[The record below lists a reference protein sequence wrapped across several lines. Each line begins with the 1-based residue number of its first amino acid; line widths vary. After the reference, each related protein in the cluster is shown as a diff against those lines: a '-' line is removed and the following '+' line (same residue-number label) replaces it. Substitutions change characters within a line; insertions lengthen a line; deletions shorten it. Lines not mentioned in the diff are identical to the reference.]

1 MKFQLRDYQQK
12 ASNAAISHYRL
23 KGGKNYLMV
32 LPTGCHAKG
41 SKILM
46 YDGSMKNVE
55 DIKVGDCLVGDDGKK
70 RTVLELHRGIDK
82 LYEIKPIKG
91 NTFIV
96 NGGHILSLYKTNEGK
111 NHPSCMSRIDEISV
125 EEYITKSNNYKH
137 LHKLRRVK
145 FVDFGNE
152 EIKVF
157 EPYFLGLYLGDGTST
172 NGISITS
179 QRKEVEEYLYSFAAK
194 HNVKVRKATK
204 PDNLASSYCFSN
216 IRVSRMTPNPIK
228 LVLESLGLS
237 GLTSAFKFIPMDY
250 KTASESDRLELLAG
264 LLDTDSYYDKDRN
277 MYEYCT
283 KSERLA
289 DDMAFLCRSL
299 GFYCGDKSIKIVN
312 GETYY
317 RMTITGELDIIP
329 TKVKIR
335 KGKPRLQKKSVLV
348 TGFSVHYIGN
358 GEYYGF
364 TIDGNHLY
372 CDGQFFI
379 HHNSGKSLIIADIAA
394 RLNEPLLVFQP
405 NKEILEQNFAKL
417 QTYGIFD
424 AGCYS
429 ASVKRK
435 DINRI
440 TFATIGSV
448 YNHMEDFKHFRYILI
463 DECHLVNPTEGMYAD
478 FFAAAERRIIGL
490 TATPYRLCSTMNG
503 SMLKFLTRTR
513 PRVFSD
519 VIYYCQVSE
528 LLARGFLTKL
538 KYYDLTKIELVN
550 VRRNSTGADFDE
562 ASLSKEFERVDLYGY
577 LISMVRRLL
586 APKSGIP
593 RRGILVFTRFVKEAE
608 MLTHEIPDSAVVSG
622 TTPKKER
629 ERILSDFKSGKIRVV
644 ANCGVLTT
652 GFDYPELDTIV
663 LCRPTMSLALYYQ
676 MIGRVIRPY
685 PGKEGWVVDLCGN
698 IKTFGKVEDL
708 RIEQPEKGKWMIKT
722 NGKQLTNVIL

>member
-1 MKFQLRDYQQK
+1 MKFQLRDYQQN
-12 ASNAAISHYRL
+12 ASNAAISHYKL
-23 KGGKNYLMV
+23 KNGRNYLMV
-32 LPTGCHAKG
+32 LPTGA
-41 SKILM
+41 
-46 YDGSMKNVE
+46 
-55 DIKVGDCLVGDDGKK
+55 
-70 RTVLELHRGIDK
+70 
-82 LYEIKPIKG
+82 
-91 NTFIV
+91 
-96 NGGHILSLYKTNEGK
+96 
-111 NHPSCMSRIDEISV
+111 
-125 EEYITKSNNYKH
+125 
-137 LHKLRRVK
+137 
-145 FVDFGNE
+145 
-152 EIKVF
+152 
-157 EPYFLGLYLGDGTST
+157 
-172 NGISITS
+172 
-179 QRKEVEEYLYSFAAK
+179 
-194 HNVKVRKATK
+194 
-204 PDNLASSYCFSN
+204 
-216 IRVSRMTPNPIK
+216 
-228 LVLESLGLS
+228 
-237 GLTSAFKFIPMDY
+237 
-250 KTASESDRLELLAG
+250 
-264 LLDTDSYYDKDRN
+264 
-277 MYEYCT
+277 
-283 KSERLA
+283 
-289 DDMAFLCRSL
+289 
-299 GFYCGDKSIKIVN
+299 
-312 GETYY
+312 
-317 RMTITGELDIIP
+317 
-329 TKVKIR
+329 
-335 KGKPRLQKKSVLV
+335 
-348 TGFSVHYIGN
+348 
-358 GEYYGF
+358 
-364 TIDGNHLY
+364 
-372 CDGQFFI
+372 
-379 HHNSGKSLIIADIAA
+379 GKSLIIADIAA

-448 YNHMEDFKHFRYILI
+448 YNHMEDFKHFKYILI

-608 MLTHEIPDSAVVSG
+608 MLTNEIPCSAVVSG

-629 ERILSDFKSGKIRVV
+629 ERILADFKSGKIKVV

-652 GFDYPELDTIV
+652 GFDYQELDTIV

-676 MIGRVIRPY
+676 MVGRVIRPY

-698 IKTFGKVEDL
+698 IKTFGRVEDL
-708 RIEQPEKGKWMIKT
+708 RIEQPERGKWMVKT

>member
-1 MKFQLRDYQQK
+1 MKFQLRDYQQN

-23 KGGKNYLMV
+23 KNGKNYLMV
-32 LPTGCHAKG
+32 LPTGA
-41 SKILM
+41 
-46 YDGSMKNVE
+46 
-55 DIKVGDCLVGDDGKK
+55 
-70 RTVLELHRGIDK
+70 
-82 LYEIKPIKG
+82 
-91 NTFIV
+91 
-96 NGGHILSLYKTNEGK
+96 
-111 NHPSCMSRIDEISV
+111 
-125 EEYITKSNNYKH
+125 
-137 LHKLRRVK
+137 
-145 FVDFGNE
+145 
-152 EIKVF
+152 
-157 EPYFLGLYLGDGTST
+157 
-172 NGISITS
+172 
-179 QRKEVEEYLYSFAAK
+179 
-194 HNVKVRKATK
+194 
-204 PDNLASSYCFSN
+204 
-216 IRVSRMTPNPIK
+216 
-228 LVLESLGLS
+228 
-237 GLTSAFKFIPMDY
+237 
-250 KTASESDRLELLAG
+250 
-264 LLDTDSYYDKDRN
+264 
-277 MYEYCT
+277 
-283 KSERLA
+283 
-289 DDMAFLCRSL
+289 
-299 GFYCGDKSIKIVN
+299 
-312 GETYY
+312 
-317 RMTITGELDIIP
+317 
-329 TKVKIR
+329 
-335 KGKPRLQKKSVLV
+335 
-348 TGFSVHYIGN
+348 
-358 GEYYGF
+358 
-364 TIDGNHLY
+364 
-372 CDGQFFI
+372 
-379 HHNSGKSLIIADIAA
+379 GKSLIIADIAA
-394 RLNEPLLVFQP
+394 KLNEPLLVFQP

-448 YNHMEDFKHFRYILI
+448 YNHMDDFKHFKYILI
-463 DECHLVNPTEGMYAD
+463 DECHLVNPSEGMYAD

-550 VRRNSTGADFDE
+550 VRRNSTGADFDDK
-562 ASLSKEFERVDLYGY
+562 SLSKEFERVDLYGY

-629 ERILSDFKSGKIRVV
+629 ERILSDFKSGKIKVV

-698 IKTFGKVEDL
+698 LRTFGKVEKL
-708 RIEQPEKGKWMIKT
+708 RIEQPEKGK
-722 NGKQLTNVIL
+722 